1 MRAVLCREWGG
12 PEGLRVEETPPPD
25 PGPGQVRI
33 AVHAAGVNFADTLII
48 SGKYQVKPD
57 FPFSPGLEIAGVV
70 DATGTEESRFK
81 PGDRVMAVL
90 DYGGFA
96 EQAVADEERVFAIP
110 DIMDFE
116 AAAAFPVAYGT
127 SHVALRRRA
136 ALAAGETLLV
146 HGAAGGVGLT
156 AVEIGKLLQ
165 ARVIATARGAEKLAR
180 AGEYGAEALID
191 YGEEDVRARVLE
203 ITDGRGADVIF
214 DPVGGDI
221 FDASRRCIAFEGRL
235 LVIGFASGRI
245 PEVPANHPLVK
256 NYAVVGTYWGSYL
269 QNNPA
274 VIRESFDELLRWYAE
289 GRLRPHISH
298 ALPLDQVGTA
308 LELLKSRKSTGK
320 VVLITTEDG

>member
-12 PEGLRVEETPPPD
+12 PENLRVEETAPPE
-25 PGPGQVRI
+25 PGPGQLRI

-48 SGKYQVKPD
+48 SGKYQVKPE

-70 DATGTEESRFK
+70 DATGTQESRFK

-96 EQAVADEERVFAIP
+96 EQAVADEDRVFAIP

-156 AVEIGKLLQ
+156 AVEIGKLLD

-180 AGEYGAEALID
+180 AGEYGAEVLID
-191 YGEEDVRARVLE
+191 YSEEDVRARVLE
-203 ITDGRGADVIF
+203 ITDGRGADVIY

-221 FDASRRCIAFEGRL
+221 FDVSRRCIAFEGRL

-256 NYAVVGTYWGSYL
+256 NYSVVGTYWGSYL

-320 VVLITTEDG
+320 VVLTTA